1 MFPTVSHIVQYFTG
15 TFINL
20 PFKTFGLFVALA
32 FLSAGLFINID
43 LKNKYQQ
50 NKISKTKI
58 KIYINKHKNI
68 YNYIFIFSTYFF
80 LFFKG
85 IHAFN
90 NYNEFSYDTLS
101 FIFSLDGSI
110 YGGIIGL
117 FLSLIYSVYFYY
129 HSKNKKEEIIE
140 RDVIPNDI
148 TSNLLLVTAISGLIG
163 AKIFHQ
169 LENWNDFISDPINQL
184 FSGGGLTFYGGL
196 IFGSISVIYYVRRF
210 NINSFTIADIMAG
223 PLMLAYAIGRIG
235 CHMSGDGDWGIQNT
249 NIKPNF
255 LEFIPDW
262 LWAYNYPNN
271 VIRSGVKI
279 QDCTDPLGVYCYQL
293 PYNVY
298 PTAIYESIICIILF
312 IILWNL
318 RKKIEI
324 SGILFSI
331 YLIFNG
337 IERFLIEKI
346 RVNNKIY
353 YDYTQAEIISFML
366 IIIGFISIFV
376 LYYLNSKRKI

>member
-1 MFPTVSHIVQYFTG
+1 
-15 TFINL
+15 
-20 PFKTFGLFVALA
+20 
-32 FLSAGLFINID
+32 
-43 LKNKYQQ
+43 
-50 NKISKTKI
+50 
-58 KIYINKHKNI
+58 
-68 YNYIFIFSTYFF
+68 
-80 LFFKG
+80 
-85 IHAFN
+85 
-90 NYNEFSYDTLS
+90 
-101 FIFSLDGSI
+101 
-110 YGGIIGL
+110 
-117 FLSLIYSVYFYY
+117 
-129 HSKNKKEEIIE
+129 
-140 RDVIPNDI
+140 
-148 TSNLLLVTAISGLIG
+148 
-163 AKIFHQ
+163 
-169 LENWNDFISDPINQL
+169 
-184 FSGGGLTFYGGL
+184 
-196 IFGSISVIYYVRRF
+196 
-210 NINSFTIADIMAG
+210 
-223 PLMLAYAIGRIG
+223 
-235 CHMSGDGDWGIQNT
+235 MSGDGDWGIQNT

-353 YDYTQAEIISFML
+353 YGYTQAEIISFML

-376 LYYLNSKRKI
+376 LCYLNSKRKI